1 MNARLAREEEVEE
14 NGGGGGASESP
25 CSILA
30 TQLRGCL
37 RSRRSRCCIGR
48 QGRSQRGCEDST
60 SSSVSG
66 CAQCLVVGSF
76 SNCLNDEGNPV
87 DVMMPNEAENKILE
101 IQF

>member
-1 MNARLAREEEVEE
+1 MAAVVHQ
-14 NGGGGGASESP
+14 SP
-25 CSILA
+25 RAATVA

-37 RSRRSRCCIGR
+37 RSCLSRCCIGR
-48 QGRSQRGCEDST
+48 QGRSQRGCEDN
-60 SSSVSG
+60 SSVSG

-76 SNCLNDEGNPV
+76 SNCLNDEGDPV